1 MIFVNGW
8 KKRPNEKDA
17 CSSYNKKEKSRM
29 KFKMYVYLSGTIWLP
44 AQPRDLLYINILYS
58 IRLYI

>member
-1 MIFVNGW
+1 MAGKRDRT
-8 KKRPNEKDA
+8 KKTNKHT
-17 CSSYNKKEKSRM
+17 YNKKEKSRM